1 MFRRTRRGNRSVYVK
16 AYLILVCAVWLV
28 GAVCL
33 LWNGAVDDGAEVS
46 PAARHAPAPQARA
59 DAGGAAGL
67 AARGGG
73 WGAELRARY
82 DPNAVEPADVLFL
95 WVNGTDPAHIA
106 AYERATGRRMTA
118 AAMRRFRDYGTLR
131 FGVRSVEKFVP
142 FMRRL
147 HIVTSGQVP
156 SWWNPANP
164 RGRIVTHEEI
174 FVTKEDDENDIDR
187 NNNVGNNNNNNNNND
202 NGNSDS
208 SATTTTRPKTKSKP
222 ISGALPTFNSNA
234 IEANL
239 RNVPG
244 LAKYVLYL
252 NDDFLVG
259 APLAL
264 SDFVDL
270 RSGLLRLNMGGF
282 VAPND
287 RGMRTNIWHRSVG
300 HANTLVNSV
309 YHPGSPRAPHQYAGH
324 VCYFLDRDVLEH
336 MHAMWPAEFLATS
349 RRKFRDGN
357 DTSLPFLM
365 VNVALEERLGTR
377 GSPITSGY
385 ATWTHRH
392 RQNVAAWDRLVA
404 AHAKCLCIQD
414 GFEDSPSVDAEVAFL
429 ERKLCQMFPEK
440 SSFERPDEPNPCDK
454 YKDVTD

>member
-1 MFRRTRRGNRSVYVK
+1 MQRRGWRRGGSAYVR
-16 AYLILVCAVWLV
+16 AYLALVCAVWLV

-33 LWNGAVDDGAEVS
+33 LWAGGGPDDGAVVGGDGGGGG
-46 PAARHAPAPQARA
+46 APAPRHTPPPPLR
-59 DAGGAAGL
+59 GAAAAL
-67 AARGGG
+67 AERGGG

-82 DPNAVEPADVLFL
+82 DPRAVAPADVLFL

-131 FGVRSVEKFVP
+131 FGVRSVEKHVP

-156 SWWNPANP
+156 AWWNPANP
-164 RGRIVTHEEI
+164 RGRIVPHSEI
-174 FVTKEDDENDIDR
+174 FVTSAA
-187 NNNVGNNNNNNNNND
+187 
-202 NGNSDS
+202 NSS
-208 SATTTTRPKTKSKP
+208 GTGTSGSNATVP

-270 RSGLLRLNMGGF
+270 PSGLLKLNMGGF
-282 VAPND
+282 VAPNE

-300 HANTLVNSV
+300 HANTLVNRV
-309 YHPGSPRAPHQYAGH
+309 YHPDNPRAPHQYAGH

-349 RRKFRDGN
+349 RRKFRHAD

-365 VNVALEERLGTR
+365 VNVALEEHLGTR

-385 ATWTHRH
+385 ATWSHDHR
-392 RQNVAAWDRLVA
+392 RNAAAWDRLA
-404 AHAKCLCIQD
+404 ASHAKCLCIQD
-414 GFEDSPSVDAEVAFL
+414 GFEDSPNVDAEIRFL
-429 ERKLCQMFPEK
+429 ERKLCEMFPEK
-440 SSFERPDEPNPCDK
+440 SSFERPDEPNPRDK
-454 YKDVTD
+454 YKDV

>member
-1 MFRRTRRGNRSVYVK
+1 MK
-16 AYLILVCAVWLV
+16 AYLALVCAVWLV

-33 LWNGAVDDGAEVS
+33 LWTGRGGVDDGAVVPEGARTRHS
-46 PAARHAPAPQARA
+46 PLPPAQANDAAA
-59 DAGGAAGL
+59 L

-73 WGAELRARY
+73 WGAALRARY

-118 AAMRRFRDYGTLR
+118 TAMRRFRDYGTLR
-131 FGVRSVEKFVP
+131 FGVRSVEKYVP

-156 SWWNPANP
+156 AWWNPANP
-164 RGRIVTHEEI
+164 RGRIVPHSEI
-174 FVTKEDDENDIDR
+174 FVTEA
-187 NNNVGNNNNNNNNND
+187 
-202 NGNSDS
+202 NS
-208 SATTTTRPKTKSKP
+208 TTGGTTGTGTAEKVP

-270 RSGLLRLNMGGF
+270 QSGLLKLNMGGF
-282 VAPND
+282 VAPNE

-309 YHPGSPRAPHQYAGH
+309 YHPDNLRAPHNYAGH
-324 VCYFLDRDVLEH
+324 VCYFLDRDVLAH

-349 RRKFRDGN
+349 RRKFRNGD

-365 VNVALEERLGTR
+365 VNVALEEHLGTR

-385 ATWTHRH
+385 ATWTHDH
-392 RQNVAAWDRLVA
+392 RRNAAAWKRLA
-404 AHAKCLCIQD
+404 ASHAKCLCIQD
-414 GFEDSPSVDAEVAFL
+414 GFEDSPNVDAEVAFL
-429 ERKLCQMFPEK
+429 ERQLCEMFPEK

-454 YKDVTD
+454 YKKV